1 MASDDGEVYI
11 LAEGD
16 GEWVNPTAAGSLIR
30 ERLAA
35 ETHLEAD
42 DVDGLDAY
50 LDPDDLRA
58 VLAGDADA
66 ITVDVE
72 GVAVTVDETG
82 TVEIG

>member
-1 MASDDGEVYI
+1 MESDDGEVYI

-16 GEWVNPTAAGSLIR
+16 DEWVNPTAAGSLIR
-30 ERLAA
+30 ERLAT
-35 ETHLEAD
+35 ETDLEAD
-42 DVDGLDAY
+42 EVDGLDTY
-50 LDPDDLRA
+50 LEPDELRA

-82 TVEIG
+82 AVEIG